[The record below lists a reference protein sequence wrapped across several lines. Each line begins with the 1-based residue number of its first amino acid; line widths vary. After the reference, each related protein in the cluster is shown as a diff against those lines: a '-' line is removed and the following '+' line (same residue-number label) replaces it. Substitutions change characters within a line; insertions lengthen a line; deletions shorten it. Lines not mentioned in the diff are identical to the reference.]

1 VHYKNIS
8 AGVATVALLL
18 TFSAVTIQAFDANYI
33 TPSMAANGDYY
44 APESSRG
51 YIDAPEYV
59 RFKSPTHAATDP
71 GTHEIKIK
79 LTAPL

>member
-1 VHYKNIS
+1 MHYKNIS
-8 AGVATVALLL
+8 AGVATIALLL
-18 TFSAVTIQAFDANYI
+18 TFSAVTIQAFKANYSS
-33 TPSMAANGDYY
+33 PSMAANSEYY

-59 RFKSPTHAATDP
+59 RFKSPTHAPTET
-71 GTHEIKIK
+71 GTHEIKLR